1 MSNYYTIL
9 GIAPDASLVAIEAAY
24 SRQIER
30 YSPVLVAGI
39 DPELQRIAEE
49 RTAEFQRIYDV
60 LRDVDRRR
68 QYDVSQG
75 FVKAELRAAKLSAKR
90 SLSTREQIYAIAG
103 ALLALALVAGIWIFT
118 GRGDTEA
125 LRAMGEVNRP
135 APAIALPTIDGKQL
149 DLSTFRGQVVL
160 VNFWGTWCEPCRRE
174 MPALQSAY
182 MQLRDQGFTVLGV
195 NLTNDEMTNGTPTET
210 IRAFIEQYGVT
221 YPTALD
227 IEGKVSNDYRVF
239 PLPTSFFIDAQG
251 RIRYV
256 HVGELS
262 LDDVTARFN
271 QLKREAMALSTQ

>member
-182 MQLRDQGFTVLGV
+182 TQLRDQGFTVIGV

>member
-125 LRAMGEVNRP
+125 PRAMGESACPRYCATDNR
-135 APAIALPTIDGKQL
+135 
-149 DLSTFRGQVVL
+149 R
-160 VNFWGTWCEPCRRE
+160 
-174 MPALQSAY
+174 
-182 MQLRDQGFTVLGV
+182 
-195 NLTNDEMTNGTPTET
+195 
-210 IRAFIEQYGVT
+210 
-221 YPTALD
+221 
-227 IEGKVSNDYRVF
+227 
-239 PLPTSFFIDAQG
+239 
-251 RIRYV
+251 
-256 HVGELS
+256 
-262 LDDVTARFN
+262 
-271 QLKREAMALSTQ
+271 